1 MLIPLTVLLAVLP
14 DVSSQVPVA
23 DCPAASALTVWL
35 TEADSTP
42 TRSVQLQVIVTSE
55 LFQPD
60 RLAAGKRL
68 ARAIVGLVVS
78 TTWTTKVVETAALP
92 ASSLASQVTIVLP
105 RANCV
110 PEAGEQDATP
120 SPSTASEVAGLM

>member
-55 LFQPD
+55 LFQPKE
-60 RLAAGKRL
+60 LAAGRRL
-68 ARAIVGLVVS
+68 TRVIVGSVVS
-78 TTWTTKVVETAALP
+78 TTCTTKVVEVAALP
-92 ASSLASQVTIVLP
+92 AASLALQVTVVSP
-105 RANCV
+105 RANCE
-110 PEAGEQDATP
+110 PEAGTQVAAP
-120 SPSTASEVAGLM
+120 SPSTTSDVAGLV